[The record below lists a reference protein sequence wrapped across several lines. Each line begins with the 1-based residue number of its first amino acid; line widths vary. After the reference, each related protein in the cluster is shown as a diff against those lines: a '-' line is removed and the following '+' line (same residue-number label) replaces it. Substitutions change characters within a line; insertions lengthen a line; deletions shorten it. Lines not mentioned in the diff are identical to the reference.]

1 MPPSS
6 ASAAPRLSADATVA
20 AEPLGEAVRAAL
32 PAMRMHSLSIHN
44 NEGDVVW
51 LSEGVLGPDEHSL
64 VYEAVETLREPDKT
78 HYTRM
83 IDDDHGGIF
92 LAVRAPRGELVG
104 LVMVLADP
112 ASWKGNAPLP
122 SITSPLRTA
131 LQKIAVLLRVKSGK
145 SGGTSSI
152 ARLRVTPAGGSISG
166 SELALI
172 AASLPVLQAAPAT
185 SGTALMPKGVAE
197 LLTLEETRNCAPAAA
212 VPTVATVAADAAADL
227 ILDVQQLTQLRS
239 GGRTRRYE
247 VLARSRRDTERKQV
261 PPAFVAPEAR
271 GPQGAMLDAHVL
283 RQLLSWLGE
292 NPVVW
297 DSEPASFSLN
307 LSLGAVEDEHFLSQ
321 LPADLERTGVAAQCI
336 GFEVSELACSQS
348 TTRVT
353 RFVET
358 CEKVGCFW
366 VLDNFSLAE
375 GALLLLRSPALRLV
389 KIDARLTSNAM
400 QDKLS
405 QALVVA
411 IAQVCKVLGIHCVA
425 KNVESQAALQWLTA
439 VGCDFGQ
446 GFILDRP
453 TPLESL
459 TAPAGIAKPV
469 SAKRRKTR

>member
-6 ASAAPRLSADATVA
+6 ASAAPRPAAIDTVA
-20 AEPLGEAVRAAL
+20 AEPLAEALRAAL

-44 NEGDVVW
+44 SEADVVW

-64 VYEAVETLREPDKT
+64 VYEATETLRSPDKT
-78 HYTRM
+78 HYTRV

-92 LAVRAPRGELVG
+92 LAVRSPRAELVG

-112 ASWKGNAPLP
+112 ASWKGEAPLP
-122 SITSPLRTA
+122 SITPPLRSA

-145 SGGTSSI
+145 TGGTSSI
-152 ARLRVTPAGGSISG
+152 AKLSIAASGGSISG

-172 AASLPVLQAAPAT
+172 SASLPVLQAAPETSAT
-185 SGTALMPKGVAE
+185 LLMPKKVAE
-197 LLTLEETRNCAPAAA
+197 VLALEETRHSPPAAA
-212 VPTVATVAADAAADL
+212 VPATATVAPDPAADL
-227 ILDVQQLTQLRS
+227 LLDVQQLTQLRS

-247 VLARSRRDTERKQV
+247 VFARSRRDAQRKQV
-261 PPAFVAPEAR
+261 PPAFVAPAAR
-271 GPQGAMLDAHVL
+271 GPQGAVLDAHVL

-307 LSLGAVEDEHFLSQ
+307 LSLGAVEDEHFLSK
-321 LPADLERTGVAAQCI
+321 LPAHLERTGVAAQCI

-348 TTRVT
+348 TAHVT

-358 CEKVGCFW
+358 CEKLGCFL

-375 GALLLLRSPALRLV
+375 AALPFLRSSALRLV
-389 KIDARLTSNAM
+389 KIDARLTANAM

-453 TPLESL
+453 MPLESL
-459 TAPAGIAKPV
+459 TAPAGVAKPA
-469 SAKRRKTR
+469 SAKRRKAR